1 VLLFPNNKEECM
13 NKVTVLALTLV
24 LGFALAAGAYAAQ
37 GQSETGAA
45 AGQPSTSTGKTTGSP
60 SQPATGP
67 IISPNTAGHV
77 ETIEGQLLRIEK
89 DIYVIKDLTG
99 REVTLK
105 TDKNTKVDGNIAA
118 NDQVVARASSIKSK
132 HKASGTWHAESIKK
146 R

>member
-1 VLLFPNNKEECM
+1 MKSLTMLSVNVLLG
-13 NKVTVLALTLV
+13 LAL
-24 LGFALAAGAYAAQ
+24 GAGAYAGSGKTDAS
-37 GQSETGAA
+37 GA
-45 AGQPSTSTGKTTGSP
+45 AGQPSTATGKTTESP

-77 ETIEGQLLRIEK
+77 ETIEGELLRIEK
-89 DIYVIKDLTG
+89 DIYVVKDLSG

-105 TDKNTKVDGNIAA
+105 TDKNTKIDGNIAA
-118 NDQVVARASSIKSK
+118 HDQVVARASSIKSK